1 MTTTE
6 WTPSSIVETAGNFWS
21 TCVIHT
27 AVKLGVFTALGDVP
41 SGAADLARE
50 MGLNE
55 RGLTMLLNALAALH
69 LVSKQGERYANT
81 PFSRSYLCK
90 EEPHYLGYMIMH
102 QHYLMGR
109 WNNLAEVVSSGAPVV
124 NPGVMRDD
132 PDQLESFL
140 MGMFNLASE
149 IAPQVAQ
156 GVDLSHYHSLLD
168 LGGGPGT
175 YAIHFCL
182 HNPQLAAVVFDL
194 PTTQPFAEKTIAS
207 FNLRDRIRFMAGDF
221 HKDEISGSYDAVWL
235 SHILHSDD
243 PDTCRA
249 LLRKAAGVIKPG
261 GMILIHDFI
270 LNDSMDGP
278 VYPAL
283 FALNMLVN
291 TPAGRAYSEGE
302 ITDMLAQAGAR
313 DIQRLPFRGPTDSGI
328 IIGKKA

>member
-1 MTTTE
+1 MNTTE
-6 WTPSSIVETAGNFWS
+6 WTPSSIVETAGNFWIA
-21 TCVIHT
+21 CVIHA
-27 AVKLGVFTALGDVP
+27 AVKLGVFTALGDEP
-41 SGAADLARE
+41 SNAKDLAAG

-55 RGLTMLLNALAALH
+55 RGLGMLLDALAAVK
-69 LVSKQGERYANT
+69 LVSKQGGTYANT
-81 PFSRSYLCK
+81 AFSRGYLIK
-90 EEPHYLGYMIMH
+90 EDPRYLGYMIMH
-102 QHYLMGR
+102 QHYLMSR
-109 WNNLAEVVSSGAPVV
+109 WNMLADAVSTGAPAAS
-124 NPGVMRDD
+124 PAVMRDD

-149 IAPQVAQ
+149 LAPQVAES
-156 GVDLSHYHSLLD
+156 VDLSGYKRLLD

-175 YAIHFCL
+175 YAIHFCR
-182 HNPQLAAVVFDL
+182 HNPQLTATVFDL
-194 PTTQPFAEKTIAS
+194 PTTKPFAEKTIAG

-243 PDTCRA
+243 PDTCLA
-249 LLRKAAGVIKPG
+249 LLRKAVGVVKPG

-270 LNDSMDGP
+270 LDNTKDGP

-291 TPAGRAYSEGE
+291 TPTGRSYSEGE
-302 ITDMLAQAGAR
+302 IADMLAQAGAK

-328 IIGKKA
+328 ICGKI

>member
-1 MTTTE
+1 MTTAE
-6 WTPSSIVETAGNFWS
+6 WTPSSIVETAGNFW
-21 TCVIHT
+21 TACVIHA

-41 SGAADLARE
+41 SNTGDLAGKL
-50 MGLNE
+50 GLNE
-55 RGLTMLLNALAALH
+55 RGLAMLLNALAAVKLI
-69 LVSKQGERYANT
+69 SKHGDRYTNT
-81 PFSRSYLCK
+81 TFSRSYLSRDD
-90 EEPHYLGYMIMH
+90 PRYLGYMIMH

-109 WNNLAEVVSSGAPVV
+109 WNGLAEAVSSGAPAVS
-124 NPGVMRDD
+124 PATMRDD

-149 IAPQVAQ
+149 LAPQVAQ
-156 GVDLSHYHSLLD
+156 AIDLSGCRRLLD

-175 YAIHFCL
+175 YAIHFCR
-182 HNPQLAAVVFDL
+182 HNPQLTATVYDL
-194 PTTQPFAEKTIAS
+194 PTTKPFAEKTIAG

-249 LLRKAAGVIKPG
+249 LLRKAARVIKPG
-261 GMILIHDFI
+261 GTILIHDFI
-270 LNDSMDGP
+270 LEDTMDGP

-291 TPAGRAYSEGE
+291 TPAGRSYSEGE
-302 ITDMLAQAGAR
+302 ITQMLAQAGAT
-313 DIQRLPFRGPTDSGI
+313 DIRRLPFRGPTDSGI
-328 IIGKKA
+328 ISARK

>member
-1 MTTTE
+1 MSTIE
-6 WTPSSIVETAGNFWS
+6 WTPSSIVETAGNFWIA
-21 TCVIHT
+21 CVIHT
-27 AVKLGVFTALGDVP
+27 ATKLGVFTALGNEP
-41 SGAADLARE
+41 SNAKDLAAR

-55 RGLTMLLNALAALH
+55 RGLGMLLDALAAVNLIT
-69 LVSKQGERYANT
+69 KQDDRYSNT
-81 PFSRSYLCK
+81 DFSRSYLIK
-90 EEPHYLGYMIMH
+90 DVPHYLGYMIMH
-102 QHYLMGR
+102 QHYLMAR
-109 WNNLAEVVSSGAPVV
+109 WNGLADAVSTGSPVAD
-124 NPGVMRDD
+124 PAIMRDD

-149 IAPQVAQ
+149 LAPQVAES
-156 GVDLSHYHSLLD
+156 VDLSGYKRLLD

-175 YAIHFCL
+175 YAIHFCRR
-182 HNPQLAAVVFDL
+182 NPHLTATVFDL
-194 PTTQPFAEKTIAS
+194 PTTRPFAEKTIAG

-243 PDTCRA
+243 PDTCQA
-249 LLRKAAGVIKPG
+249 LLRKATGVINSG

-270 LNDSMDGP
+270 LNNTKDGP

-291 TPAGRAYSEGE
+291 TPVGRSYSEGE
-302 ITDMLAQAGAR
+302 ISDMLAQAGAK

-328 IIGKKA
+328 ICGRI